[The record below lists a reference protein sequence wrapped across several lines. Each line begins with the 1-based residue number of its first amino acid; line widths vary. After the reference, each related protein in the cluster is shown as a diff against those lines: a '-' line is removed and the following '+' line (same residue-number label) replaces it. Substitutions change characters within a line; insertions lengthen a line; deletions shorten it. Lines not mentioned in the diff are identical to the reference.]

1 MAPMTRKTTSRMVP
15 FRPPPPAPPVGR
27 VKERDGGLLTNIS
40 LSASPSLACIN
51 PDSCHTAS
59 GAGLPLS
66 RALSLPCLA
75 RSLCPAAKSRV
86 ARSDAGDRVWGYVC
100 TPADSKRIEY
110 ILLWRRVWERA
121 CAERR
126 GGNSVN
132 HGHRF
137 STPLPLVKQRE
148 KTQANKHT
156 PAASKPATCET
167 PLPRTFIFTEL
178 SAIVR

>member
-100 TPADSKRIEY
+100 TPADSKKN
-110 ILLWRRVWERA
+110 RVHTSVATRLGA
-121 CAERR
+121 CLCRKK
-126 GGNSVN
+126 GGQ
-132 HGHRF
+132 
-137 STPLPLVKQRE
+137 LRE
-148 KTQANKHT
+148 PRPSLQYT
-156 PAASKPATCET
+156 PAAGETAGKNTSKQAH
-167 PLPRTFIFTEL
+167 PR
-178 SAIVR
+178 RK